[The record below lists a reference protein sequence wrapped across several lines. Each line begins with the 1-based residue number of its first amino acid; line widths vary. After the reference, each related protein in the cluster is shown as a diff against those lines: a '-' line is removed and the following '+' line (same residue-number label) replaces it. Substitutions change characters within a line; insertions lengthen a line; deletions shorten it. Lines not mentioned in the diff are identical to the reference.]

1 LLPVLPVL
9 GAGVVVL
16 LPLPEPMPVELG
28 DVGLVVLPL
37 VLEPEPLVLP
47 EAPLPALEPLRA
59 SRSHF
64 SLSAPVMAR
73 HLLASPPDAPDAAPA
88 EPEVEPLVPE
98 DEPVEG
104 VAEGVELLP
113 AAPAPVLPDDD
124 APLLPL
130 LEPEDCENATPDSA
144 RSAAAVA
151 AVSVFNIIERSPSKG
166 GWKLR
171 RLARKAH
178 AVSAEKIFGARAECA
193 RWWLPPVARGAY
205 CSPLSRCWLLGSIT
219 PQERNLPLPDIT
231 RKGTCMEKIEKSIE
245 VAAPVRAVYNQ
256 WTQFE
261 EFPRFMAGVKEVRQL
276 DDTHLHWH
284 AEIWGKDKEWD
295 AEITEQVPDQVIAW
309 RSTSGAPNAGTV
321 RFEPVSHERTR
332 VRLTMEYQPEGAVE
346 KTGDAVGVFSSR
358 VQNSVEDFK
367 KFIEKRGAET
377 GGWRGEVHGGQKT
390 PTSQRQGPGGS
401 R

>member
-16 LPLPEPMPVELG
+16 LPLPEPMPLEPG
-28 DVGLVVLPL
+28 DVGLVVLP
-37 VLEPEPLVLP
+37 VELEPEPLVLLP

-113 AAPAPVLPDDD
+113 AAPAPVLPGDD

-151 AVSVFNIIERSPSKG
+151 AVRVFNIIERSPSKG
-166 GWKLR
+166 G
-171 RLARKAH
+171 
-178 AVSAEKIFGARAECA
+178 
-193 RWWLPPVARGAY
+193 
-205 CSPLSRCWLLGSIT
+205 
-219 PQERNLPLPDIT
+219 
-231 RKGTCMEKIEKSIE
+231 
-245 VAAPVRAVYNQ
+245 
-256 WTQFE
+256 
-261 EFPRFMAGVKEVRQL
+261 
-276 DDTHLHWH
+276 
-284 AEIWGKDKEWD
+284 
-295 AEITEQVPDQVIAW
+295 
-309 RSTSGAPNAGTV
+309 
-321 RFEPVSHERTR
+321 
-332 VRLTMEYQPEGAVE
+332 
-346 KTGDAVGVFSSR
+346 
-358 VQNSVEDFK
+358 
-367 KFIEKRGAET
+367 
-377 GGWRGEVHGGQKT
+377 
-390 PTSQRQGPGGS
+390 
-401 R
+401 